1 MSMSKDRI
9 YVSTVIEDPD
19 NPNELAIDFPEELLS
34 EAGFAVGDKL
44 IWKDN
49 GDGSWTL
56 SKVSPDDS
64 TLRV

>member
-1 MSMSKDRI
+1 MGKT
-9 YVSTVIEDPD
+9 YTCKVIEDPD
-19 NPNELAIDFPEELLS
+19 DPNELAIDIPEELLS

-49 GDGSWTL
+49 GDGTWIL

-64 TLRV
+64 TLRVLSW

>member
-34 EAGFAVGDKL
+34 EAGFAVGDNL
-44 IWKDN
+44 IWKDLGN
-49 GDGSWTL
+49 GNWALTKES
-56 SKVSPDDS
+56 SVRS
-64 TLRV
+64 T